1 MSICTHKRSA
11 NGISMRLAYALLA
24 CLCGCFVLSSFVYI
38 SPVYAESATASET
51 PPSHANAAKE
61 KSPASGTLAARPA
74 PEHLKNQIDYILAGE
89 EYQRQMRD
97 AQPDLSTRIIEAI
110 IAFIDRVLAPIFK
123 ARDAM
128 YDTSPVIYWGI
139 VSVLTVIIIL
149 LIYHIFIT
157 ISGTFREPTK
167 KRSLMGVELPPRKA
181 ANELREAA
189 DRAANSGDF
198 AQAIIYMYLAA
209 LVHLDQREIIR
220 FRDADTNRQLLLQ
233 LRAEPELMQRIE
245 PLSLKVETISY
256 GHHPATHAD
265 FEHAGRV
272 VGEVLAR

>member
-1 MSICTHKRSA
+1 MSISTHRRSTSSTPRR
-11 NGISMRLAYALLA
+11 GYLA
-24 CLCGCFVLSSFVYI
+24 CLCMLACLLIASFGCTVHAPAAGTAVSG
-38 SPVYAESATASET
+38 SPTLHENPGAAE
-51 PPSHANAAKE
+51 PAA
-61 KSPASGTLAARPA
+61 AGTLDARPA
-74 PEHLKNQIDYILAGE
+74 PEHLKKQLGDILAGE

-97 AQPDLSTRIIEAI
+97 AQPDLSARIIEAI
-110 IAFIDRVLAPIFK
+110 IDFIARVLAPLLK

-128 YDTSPVIYWGI
+128 YNTSPVIYWGI
-139 VSVLTVIIIL
+139 VSILTVIIIL

-157 ISGTFREPTK
+157 ISGAFREPAK